1 MDCCHSHHPSSRKSR
16 RYSLLANISLAAL
29 KTSPPQPKLTV
40 SYATR
45 ILSLAPS
52 KYPLSA
58 ADRVK
63 ALYRRGQA
71 HVLLKDDDAAEKDYK
86 EALKNGGDAAV
97 KTELAKLVK
106 RREVTKE
113 KQMKAF
119 GKMFA

>member
-1 MDCCHSHHPSSRKSR
+1 MKLTLSPSRTSR

-29 KTSPPQPKLTV
+29 KTTPPQPKLTV
-40 SYATR
+40 SQATR

-58 ADRVK
+58 ADKVK

-71 HVLLKDDDAAEKDYK
+71 HVLLKDDEAAEKDYK
-86 EALKNGGDAAV
+86 EALKNAPGDAAV